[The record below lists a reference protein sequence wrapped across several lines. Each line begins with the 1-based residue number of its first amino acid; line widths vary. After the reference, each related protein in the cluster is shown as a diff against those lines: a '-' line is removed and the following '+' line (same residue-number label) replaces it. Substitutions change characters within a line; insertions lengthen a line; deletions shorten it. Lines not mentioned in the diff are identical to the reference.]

1 VINVV
6 VVAAIRPEWT
16 NFLAAAEELRRTGA
30 VIKVACAF
38 DPTGLPT
45 HGLAGV
51 HRLAMDLSVMRDG
64 RRPARFTPAW
74 AGLVVRNQLVRVR
87 MRRASA
93 PVRTWLLAR
102 YDPWIRNNTPDL
114 DALVALEQRGVYA
127 VWRLARK
134 NDTAAVL
141 GLEPLRAACE
151 DLRFVELISGKGRL
165 PGKSAADVP
174 ASWSSALKT
183 FGRSRRWQLL
193 SAAPGVVRTLRRLRA
208 ATEADSLARLA
219 LAEEPDPDTVSWLR
233 LELTATQLTAAVE
246 PEYSVAAVTSEVLKV
261 ADAHLRAGRLDR
273 AADLA
278 VSVSETIFHREL
290 HAEVEWSPLTDNP
303 DAFLAPLRAS
313 LTFQALTAAANSLD
327 TEVSGLETA
336 PVAGPGALIRE
347 RVVDRLRRH
356 RVLVIS
362 DGNLHF
368 AEGILQD
375 LEDTAGVELRRLML
389 NEQETR
395 FGRRDTMSMIVDR
408 LGEATARP
416 VPQPETEDAELL
428 RWPDTVFVDWCDN
441 AAMWTL
447 LHVPRDVHMVIR
459 LHSIEALS
467 HQPHMMDW
475 SRVSDLIFVGAH
487 VRDFMLRAVPTMAR
501 AGRLHVLPNEMRLV
515 RFARPKTAD
524 AARTIAMIGWGQKVK
539 DAAWALEVLSGLR
552 ATDERWRLMLIGR
565 DFADSQTTSG
575 ARYRDQFYERVQR
588 RDVRDGVVYVP
599 HTTELPEI
607 LRDAGYVL
615 SASLRESFGVGLCE
629 GAASGA
635 VPVVRDWPLY
645 AAYGGARAVFP
656 SEWIV
661 ADVGQAI
668 GRIAEHASDPARQQA
683 GERAQAYVV
692 EAFDWPVVA
701 PRYREVLLDERR
713 FRTADT
719 LRRSPAGTRRQ
730 IGRSSAKPL
739 AGGATNS

>member
-1 VINVV
+1 V
-6 VVAAIRPEWT
+6 
-16 NFLAAAEELRRTGA
+16 
-30 VIKVACAF
+30 
-38 DPTGLPT
+38 
-45 HGLAGV
+45 
-51 HRLAMDLSVMRDG
+51 
-64 RRPARFTPAW
+64 
-74 AGLVVRNQLVRVR
+74 VVRNRLVRAR
-87 MRRASA
+87 MRRAPASL
-93 PVRTWLLAR
+93 RTWLLVR
-102 YDPWIRNNTPDL
+102 YDPWIREIAPAS

-127 VWRLARK
+127 VWRLAHE
-134 NDTAAVL
+134 NNTAAVL
-141 GLEPLRAACE
+141 GLEPLRAARA
-151 DLRFVELISGKGRL
+151 DFRFVELIAEKDRLHGR
-165 PGKSAADVP
+165 SAAEVP
-174 ASWSSALKT
+174 ASWSSALAM
-183 FGRSRRWQLL
+183 FGRSRRRQLL
-193 SAAPGVVRTLRRLRA
+193 SAAPRLVRTLRRLRA
-208 ATEADSLARLA
+208 LTEAESLARMA
-219 LAEEPDPDTVSWLR
+219 LAEKPGPDTASWLR
-233 LELTATQLTAAVE
+233 LELTASRLSAAIE
-246 PEYSVAAVTSEVLKV
+246 PEHSLAAVTSEVLTV
-261 ADAHLRAGRLDR
+261 ADEHLRVGRIDM
-273 AADLA
+273 AAELA
-278 VSVSETIFHREL
+278 ISVSETIFHREL
-290 HAEVEWSPLTDNP
+290 HAEVEWSPLTKDP

-313 LTFQALTAAANSLD
+313 LTFQALAAPANSLD
-327 TEVSGLETA
+327 TEASGLEAA
-336 PVAGPGALIRE
+336 PVAGSGALTRE

-356 RVLVIS
+356 RMLVIS

-375 LEDTAGVELRRLML
+375 LEDTAEVELRRLML
-389 NEQETR
+389 NEQGTR

-408 LGEATARP
+408 LGEATGRP

-428 RWPDTVFVDWCDN
+428 RWPDTVFVDWCEN

-447 LHVPRDVHMVIR
+447 LHVPRDVHVVIR

-487 VRDFMLRAVPTMAR
+487 VRDFMLRAVPTMAG
-501 AGRLHVLPNEMRLV
+501 AGRVHVLPNEMRLV
-515 RFARPKTAD
+515 PFARPKAAG

-552 ATDERWRLMLIGR
+552 AIDERWQLMLIGR

-607 LRDAGYVL
+607 LRAAGYVL

-661 ADVGQAI
+661 ADVKEAI
-668 GRIAEHASDPARQQA
+668 WRIAEHASDSARQQA
-683 GERAQAYVV
+683 GERAQEYVV

-701 PRYREVLLDERR
+701 PRYREVLLNERR
-713 FRTADT
+713 FRTVDT
-719 LRRSPAGTRRQ
+719 LRRNPAGTRRQ
-730 IGRSSAKPL
+730 MGRSSSKPF